1 MPSTLSWLDFAESD
15 RQRAMQVIDL
25 FREKSTVD
33 ELGFAPIRD
42 ALADALFPGTSTIQT
57 RAKYFL
63 FVPWVMRRSERRRG
77 SPADVAAWV
86 RYDETRLME
95 SLLKGG
101 AKIGVIGS
109 EAKGSL
115 KRLPSS
121 VYWRGLKLWQ
131 IRLFEGSID
140 QYCRWIARG
149 GQGVAAELMT
159 DDKEPVST
167 RSGQWHPSLPP
178 APDGFLRE
186 ASIELSHREAE
197 FLKDRICQSA
207 PGSALG
213 FLVQNAKQESA
224 VPSLWEH
231 ELAMACPGPL
241 RRIVDHARS
250 FSLCVWGGAIAYG
263 LNVAKL
269 KKNDS
274 DLVVQIRATLQEWA
288 EAMGRERSALE
299 GWDRADFWSLI
310 RSLNPRLQAPTQQFA
325 ERWLSVVLRPDLAP
339 EMLESPEVGA
349 LLKAREEQ
357 LKGPRA
363 RLIRDNRRGRDLWQG
378 GADISSMDYRWG
390 QSQVILNDI
399 LRGLLAGERSA
410 DA

>member
-1 MPSTLSWLDFAESD
+1 MLATLSWLDFAESD

-63 FVPWVMRRSERRRG
+63 FVPWLMKRSERRKG
-77 SPADVAAWV
+77 SSTDVAAWL

-95 SLLKGG
+95 ALLKGG
-101 AKIGVIGS
+101 AKGGVIGS

-115 KRLPSS
+115 KRMPSS

-131 IRLFEGSID
+131 IRLFDGSID

-149 GQGVAAELMT
+149 GQGGAAELMT

-167 RSGQWHPSLPP
+167 RSGQWHPNLPS
-178 APDGFLRE
+178 APDGVLRE
-186 ASIELSHREAE
+186 ASIELSYREAE

-213 FLVQNAKQESA
+213 FLVQNARQESA
-224 VPSLWEH
+224 VSRVWEH
-231 ELAMACPGPL
+231 ESATAFPGPL
-241 RRIVDHARS
+241 RRIVNHARA

-263 LNVAKL
+263 LSVAKL
-269 KKNDS
+269 KKTDS
-274 DLVVQIRATLQEWA
+274 ELVVQIRSTLQRWS
-288 EAMGRERSALE
+288 EAMDRERPMLE
-299 GWDRADFWSLI
+299 SWDRTDFWSLV
-310 RSLNPRLQAPTQQFA
+310 RTLNPRLPSPTQQFA
-325 ERWLSVVLRPDLAP
+325 ERWLSIVLQPDLTPAT
-339 EMLESPEVGA
+339 LESPEVGA
-349 LLKAREEQ
+349 LLKSREEQ

-363 RLIRDNRRGRDLWQG
+363 RLIRENRRGRDLWQG
-378 GADISSMDYRWG
+378 GADIASMDYRWG
-390 QSQVILNDI
+390 QSRVILNDI
-399 LRGLLAGERSA
+399 LRGLMAG
-410 DA
+410 DASVNA